1 MNDKR
6 WSQHI
11 ERLRTMDDSKA
22 LGISFA
28 LASELFLVKAENE
41 RLKAVL
47 KKKGLLDDADLAAV
61 GDSADFGKWLSKEQA
76 EFPRWIFKAWLEPDD
91 SPDVSGEYE
100 KELSERV

>member
-11 ERLRTMDDSKA
+11 ARLRGMYDSKA

-47 KKKGLLDDADLAAV
+47 LKKGLLDEADLAAA
-61 GDSADFGKWLSKEQA
+61 GEATEFGRWLSKEQG
-76 EFPRWIFKAWLEPDD
+76 EFSRWIFGAWMETDG
-91 SPDVSGEYE
+91 SPDVSAEYE
-100 KELSERV
+100 KELAVQA